1 MFSKV
6 HCMLDDFFKFKESGA
21 DYRTEIIAGITTF
34 LAMAYILGVNPS
46 MLAEGGM
53 PANAVF
59 FSTAIASGLACI
71 VMGLVAKF
79 PVGLAPGM
87 GLNALFTY
95 TIILEMGN
103 SWESALAAV
112 FISSIIFFII
122 TLSGLR
128 EAILN
133 LIPAD
138 LKIGIGAGI
147 GFFLAFLGFKG
158 AGIIV
163 NDPSTYVTMGN
174 FFLAFLGFKG
184 AGIIVNDP
192 STYVTMGNLLAPSV
206 ILALIGILITLVFY
220 IRKVPAAVFFGM
232 IITAAIG
239 IVFSFLGFGTGNP
252 LMPSIPAQFISV
264 NFDFSL
270 FGGFLRGFA
279 QLFSNIP
286 NLFMMVFSLLFVTF
300 FDATGT
306 LMSLGK
312 QCGFI
317 DEKGQAMGIEK
328 AFLSDAIG
336 GIIGSV
342 CGTSTVTA
350 FVESATAVGMGA
362 KTGLSAVVTGILFLL
377 SIFIAPLILALF
389 TPSVTAA
396 ALVIVG
402 FLMMAQLGSV
412 DWANSVISAS
422 VFMTIIM
429 MILSYSISIGIAWG
443 FIAYF
448 VGSFAE
454 GKFKE
459 MGWGMYALMIVESV
473 PFVFFIKTF
482 H

>member
-6 HCMLDDFFKFKESGA
+6 HCMLDDFFKFKENGA

-59 FSTAIASGLACI
+59 FSTA
-71 VMGLVAKF
+71 
-79 PVGLAPGM
+79 
-87 GLNALFTY
+87 FTY

-112 FISSIIFFII
+112 FISSIIFFIV
-122 TLSGLR
+122 TVSGLR

-147 GFFLAFLGFKG
+147 G
-158 AGIIV
+158 
-163 NDPSTYVTMGN
+163 

-239 IVFSFLGFGTGNP
+239 IVFSFLGF
-252 LMPSIPAQFISV
+252 QFISV

-317 DEKGQAMGIEK
+317 DEKGQSMGIEK
-328 AFLSDAIG
+328 AFLSDAVG

-448 VGSFAE
+448 VGSIAE

-459 MGWGMYALMIVESV
+459 MGWGMYALMIVFLV
-473 PFVFFIKTF
+473 YLFFGL
-482 H
+482 

>member
-1 MFSKV
+1 
-6 HCMLDDFFKFKESGA
+6 MLDDFFKFKENGA

-122 TLSGLR
+122 TISGLR

-147 GFFLAFLGFKG
+147 G
-158 AGIIV
+158 
-163 NDPSTYVTMGN
+163 

-448 VGSFAE
+448 VGSLAE

-459 MGWGMYALMIVESV
+459 MGWGMYALMIVFLV
-473 PFVFFIKTF
+473 YLFFGL
-482 H
+482 

>member
-1 MFSKV
+1 
-6 HCMLDDFFKFKESGA
+6 MLDDFFKFKENGA

-103 SWESALAAV
+103 SWETALAAV

-122 TLSGLR
+122 TISGLR

-147 GFFLAFLGFKG
+147 G
-158 AGIIV
+158 
-163 NDPSTYVTMGN
+163 

-317 DEKGQAMGIEK
+317 DEKGQSMGIEK

-448 VGSFAE
+448 VGSIAE

-459 MGWGMYALMIVESV
+459 MGWGMYALMIVFLV
-473 PFVFFIKTF
+473 YLFFGL
-482 H
+482 

>member
-6 HCMLDDFFKFKESGA
+6 HCMLDDFFKFKENGA

-59 FSTAIASGLACI
+59 FSTAIASGIACI

-122 TLSGLR
+122 TISGLR
-128 EAILN
+128 ESILN

-147 GFFLAFLGFKG
+147 G
-158 AGIIV
+158 
-163 NDPSTYVTMGN
+163 

-252 LMPSIPAQFISV
+252 LMPSIPAHFISV

-270 FGGFLRGFA
+270 FGGFLRGFT

-350 FVESATAVGMGA
+350 FVESATGVGMGA
-362 KTGLSAVVTGILFLL
+362 KTGLASVVTGILFLL
-377 SIFIAPLILALF
+377 SIFVAPLILALF

-412 DWANSVISAS
+412 NWANAVISAS

-448 VGSFAE
+448 VGSIAE

-459 MGWGMYALMIVESV
+459 MGWGMYALMIVFLV
-473 PFVFFIKTF
+473 YLFFGL
-482 H
+482 

>member
-6 HCMLDDFFKFKESGA
+6 HCMLDDFFKFKENGA

-103 SWESALAAV
+103 SWETALAAV

-122 TLSGLR
+122 TISGLR

-147 GFFLAFLGFKG
+147 G
-158 AGIIV
+158 
-163 NDPSTYVTMGN
+163 

-270 FGGFLRGFA
+270 FGGFLRGFT

-317 DEKGQAMGIEK
+317 DEKGQSMGIEK

-362 KTGLSAVVTGILFLL
+362 KTGLTSVVTGILFLL
-377 SIFIAPLILALF
+377 SIFVAPLILALF

-412 DWANSVISAS
+412 NWANAVISAS

-448 VGSFAE
+448 VGSIAE

-459 MGWGMYALMIVESV
+459 MGWGMYALMIVFLV
-473 PFVFFIKTF
+473 YLFFGL
-482 H
+482 

>member
-6 HCMLDDFFKFKESGA
+6 HCMLDDFFKFKENGA

-59 FSTAIASGLACI
+59 FSTAIASGIACI

-122 TLSGLR
+122 TISGLR

-147 GFFLAFLGFKG
+147 G
-158 AGIIV
+158 
-163 NDPSTYVTMGN
+163 

-448 VGSFAE
+448 VGSLAE

-459 MGWGMYALMIVESV
+459 MGWGMYALMIVFLV
-473 PFVFFIKTF
+473 YLFFGL
-482 H
+482 

>member
-1 MFSKV
+1 
-6 HCMLDDFFKFKESGA
+6 MLDDFFKFKENGA

-103 SWESALAAV
+103 SWETALAAV

-122 TLSGLR
+122 TISGLR

-147 GFFLAFLGFKG
+147 G
-158 AGIIV
+158 
-163 NDPSTYVTMGN
+163 

-317 DEKGQAMGIEK
+317 DEKGQSMGIEK

-350 FVESATAVGMGA
+350 FVESATGVGMGA

-377 SIFIAPLILALF
+377 SIFVAPLILALF

-448 VGSFAE
+448 VGSLAE

-459 MGWGMYALMIVESV
+459 MGWGMYALMIVFLV
-473 PFVFFIKTF
+473 YLFFGL
-482 H
+482 

>member
-1 MFSKV
+1 
-6 HCMLDDFFKFKESGA
+6 MLDDFFKFKENGA

-59 FSTAIASGLACI
+59 FSTAIASGIACI

-103 SWESALAAV
+103 SWETALAAV

-122 TLSGLR
+122 TISGLR

-147 GFFLAFLGFKG
+147 G
-158 AGIIV
+158 
-163 NDPSTYVTMGN
+163 

-377 SIFIAPLILALF
+377 SIFVAPLILALF

-448 VGSFAE
+448 VGSIAE

-459 MGWGMYALMIVESV
+459 MGWGMYALMIVFLV
-473 PFVFFIKTF
+473 YLFFGL
-482 H
+482 

>member
-1 MFSKV
+1 
-6 HCMLDDFFKFKESGA
+6 MLDDFFKFKENGA

-122 TLSGLR
+122 TISGLR

-147 GFFLAFLGFKG
+147 G
-158 AGIIV
+158 
-163 NDPSTYVTMGN
+163 

-317 DEKGQAMGIEK
+317 DEKGQSMGIEK

-448 VGSFAE
+448 VGSLAE

-459 MGWGMYALMIVESV
+459 MGWGMYALMIVFLV
-473 PFVFFIKTF
+473 YLFFGL
-482 H
+482 

>member
-1 MFSKV
+1 
-6 HCMLDDFFKFKESGA
+6 MLDDFFKFKENGA

-59 FSTAIASGLACI
+59 FSTAIASGIACI

-122 TLSGLR
+122 TISGLR

-158 AGIIV
+158 AE
-163 NDPSTYVTMGN
+163 
-174 FFLAFLGFKG
+174 
-184 AGIIVNDP
+184 IIVNDP

-317 DEKGQAMGIEK
+317 DEKGQSMGIEK

-350 FVESATAVGMGA
+350 FVESATGVGMGA
-362 KTGLSAVVTGILFLL
+362 KTGLASVVTGILFLL
-377 SIFIAPLILALF
+377 SIFVAPLILALF

-412 DWANSVISAS
+412 NWANAVISAS

-448 VGSFAE
+448 VGSIAE

-459 MGWGMYALMIVESV
+459 MGWKMYALMIVFLV
-473 PFVFFIKTF
+473 YLFFGL
-482 H
+482 

>member
-1 MFSKV
+1 
-6 HCMLDDFFKFKESGA
+6 MLDDFFKFKESGA

-103 SWESALAAV
+103 SWETALAAV

-122 TLSGLR
+122 TISGLR

-147 GFFLAFLGFKG
+147 G
-158 AGIIV
+158 
-163 NDPSTYVTMGN
+163 

-448 VGSFAE
+448 VGSIAE

-459 MGWGMYALMIVESV
+459 MGWGMYALMIVFLV
-473 PFVFFIKTF
+473 YLFFGL
-482 H
+482 